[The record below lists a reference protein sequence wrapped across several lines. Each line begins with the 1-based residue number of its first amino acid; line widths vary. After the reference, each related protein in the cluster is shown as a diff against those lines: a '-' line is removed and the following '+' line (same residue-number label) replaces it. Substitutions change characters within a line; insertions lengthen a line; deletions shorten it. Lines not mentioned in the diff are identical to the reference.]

1 MVVSYHIYSLTFVVR
16 IVKSVDKIIDG
27 KKISFACA
35 KVILQNKVSY
45 NQHNSALGSVWGVSK
60 KVILLKLSDSTRLL
74 PFVV

>member
-1 MVVSYHIYSLTFVVR
+1 MMLRIVMSPYHVVVSYHIYSLTFVVR
-16 IVKSVDKIIDG
+16 IVKK
-27 KKISFACA
+27 

-60 KVILLKLSDSTRLL
+60 KVILLKLSAFYALNS